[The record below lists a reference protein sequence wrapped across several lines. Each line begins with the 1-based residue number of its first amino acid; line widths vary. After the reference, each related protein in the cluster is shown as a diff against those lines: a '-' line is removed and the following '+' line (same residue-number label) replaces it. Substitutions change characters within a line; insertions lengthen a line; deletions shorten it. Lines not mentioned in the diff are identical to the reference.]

1 MNLTGQILVSMP
13 TMRDD
18 RFYKTVIFICAHSNE
33 GAMGIIINKKIDHD
47 MYPDLLSQLGIDNP
61 LKDSKI
67 YLRYGG
73 PVETSR
79 GFVLHTDDVM
89 QNGGLVVLSLITLG
103 DHLLMLHC

>member
-33 GAMGIIINKKIDHD
+33 GAMGIIINKQIDHD
-47 MYPDLLSQLGIDNP
+47 MYPDLLSQLGLDNP

-67 YLRYGG
+67 YLRY
-73 PVETSR
+73 TR
-79 GFVLHTDDVM
+79 
-89 QNGGLVVLSLITLG
+89 I
-103 DHLLMLHC
+103 